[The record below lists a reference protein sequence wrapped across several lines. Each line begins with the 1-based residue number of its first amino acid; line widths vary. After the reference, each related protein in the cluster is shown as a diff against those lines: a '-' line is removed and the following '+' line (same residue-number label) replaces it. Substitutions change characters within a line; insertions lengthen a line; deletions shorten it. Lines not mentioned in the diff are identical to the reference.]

1 MRARGSGNRELDG
14 HVFQVWVAGLHVN
27 GCGCE
32 EPGDGRRFD
41 LDRRGLEGADL
52 PGSGSGPN
60 PRDVNSR
67 LFLEVLK
74 AIAIAVPRT
83 GIDEEVV
90 EVEGV
95 PGAREPGRAQESDGD
110 LHVLRGR
117 PRRGGKVGG
126 RIPSEVGPDA
136 ECARRRKD
144 DVRRRRCAPSRVGAR
159 PVRRDVSEPPEAV
172 VARIEQIEADASRVR
187 IPRRCDDVLESVVQD
202 GHPQLRDRGFARRVH
217 RITVRGSEIPDRPTP
232 DVHVKGARPRSRD
245 AGRVSGRGPIPEME
259 VREWKPGILFHVVDE
274 RLDGSRP
281 AQHHRDEAN
290 RYDKSPRAAHD
301 PSPRSRGRRPH
312 APCEFRMRGPAI

>member
-1 MRARGSGNRELDG
+1 MRGARRRAALRSRSSWTRGGGS
-14 HVFQVWVAGLHVN
+14 
-27 GCGCE
+27 
-32 EPGDGRRFD
+32 
-41 LDRRGLEGADL
+41 

-90 EVEGV
+90 E
-95 PGAREPGRAQESDGD
+95 A
-110 LHVLRGR
+110 
-117 PRRGGKVGG
+117 
-126 RIPSEVGPDA
+126 
-136 ECARRRKD
+136 
-144 DVRRRRCAPSRVGAR
+144 
-159 PVRRDVSEPPEAV
+159 
-172 VARIEQIEADASRVR
+172 
-187 IPRRCDDVLESVVQD
+187 VVQD

-281 AQHHRDEAN
+281 AQHHRDDAN